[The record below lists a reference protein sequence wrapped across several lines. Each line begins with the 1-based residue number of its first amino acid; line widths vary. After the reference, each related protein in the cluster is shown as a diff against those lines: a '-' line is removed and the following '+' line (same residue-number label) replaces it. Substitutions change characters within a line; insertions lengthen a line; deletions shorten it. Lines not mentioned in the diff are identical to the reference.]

1 MTVKQIPKGTSP
13 PRDGSFGKPGLM
25 SAPLVELTQKLGNR
39 NGEIE
44 EIAKRGK
51 EVLPNIIMILR
62 LGTEYNQACALACM
76 MKMDGEGVDCREAIP
91 ELRELLKSANG
102 YVQGYATNLLGR
114 MKDAESVQEIATGLG
129 DIEYVVR
136 LYSSAALEALGPA
149 SVEGLVKVFGG
160 KNDFTRREAR
170 GILARI
176 SLVHPG
182 SVPNEVL
189 AAIAKEADEEIVR
202 KSHGILKLKHLDS
215 QVIS

>member
-44 EIAKRGK
+44 EIAKRGR
-51 EVLPNIIMILR
+51 EVLPNIIMVLR
-62 LGTEYNQACALACM
+62 MGTDYNRACALACM
-76 MKMDGEGVDCREAIP
+76 MKIDSDGVDCREAIP
-91 ELRELLKSANG
+91 ELRELLKSGG
-102 YVQGYATNLLGR
+102 YVKGYATNLLGR
-114 MKDAESVQEIATGLG
+114 MKDEESVQEIAKGLG
-129 DIEYVVR
+129 DMEYVVR

-149 SVEGLVKVFGG
+149 SVEGLVKALGG
-160 KNDFTRREAR
+160 KNEFTRREAR
-170 GILARI
+170 RVLLRI

-189 AAIAKEADEEIVR
+189 AAIEMETAEEIAR
-202 KSHGILKLKHLDS
+202 KSHGILKPKHLDT
-215 QVIS
+215 QVIL